1 MIIKLLQKVVA
12 MVKDY
17 LNLCVLSNTTGLL
30 TGWITF
36 GIVPARSYNQ
46 SIMLTTTSSGSVSNS
61 VYIKWIQWFRNI
73 YHLGKL
79 LYVELKW
86 YLKNVEVLMNC
97 KFLT

>member
-1 MIIKLLQKVVA
+1 MLLGNLLNFYLYGFPKLQIGMIIKLLQKVVT

-79 LYVELKW
+79 L
-86 YLKNVEVLMNC
+86 
-97 KFLT
+97 